1 MLDGSSK
8 PRLGALLQATQL
20 AWRQAVREA
29 LSQRNAP
36 ALGAGLDLLAQLSL
50 SGISQSL
57 LAERLGM
64 SKQAVQQSIDQLE
77 KLGLVRRDPDPV
89 DKRAKYV
96 VLTEAGLY
104 ALEAHRDAERDVER
118 QWEKLLGKKTV
129 QRLRKA
135 LRKTGAAL
143 ESPE

>member
-1 MLDGSSK
+1 
-8 PRLGALLQATQL
+8 
-20 AWRQAVREA
+20 
-29 LSQRNAP
+29 
-36 ALGAGLDLLAQLSL
+36 
-50 SGISQSL
+50 
-57 LAERLGM
+57 M

-104 ALEAHRDAERDVER
+104 ALEARRDAERDVER

-143 ESPE
+143 APPE